1 MFAEFLPPSFAPF
14 PGIAPWA
21 IGCVFAAHFFG
32 CFIRGTFGFGSNLV
46 IVLLTTW
53 LLGPHHAILLALMST
68 LVAQAHLLPQGLAT
82 ADWPVARPL
91 LAGLVAGLAVGTWL
105 FTVLAADWLTLML
118 GLLVITVVLMDRLK
132 LLERMASNI
141 DIRALPATAS
151 LSGIA
156 GVIGAVAGGG
166 AFYFLVFYLKL
177 ACASP
182 KELRGTNLLLSAMSM
197 FARFTFV
204 AIAGL
209 LSWNLAVEAAL
220 LAPVVFLG
228 TWSGTRYFH
237 AASAERFFAAL
248 QALLLVAALTLVI
261 KGIIR
266 VA

>member
-21 IGCVFAAHFFG
+21 IACVFAAHYFG
-32 CFIRGTFGFGSNLV
+32 CFIRGTFGFGSNLA

-91 LAGLVAGLAVGTWL
+91 LGGLVAGLAVGTWL
-105 FTVLAADWLTLML
+105 FVVLAADWLTLIL
-118 GLLVITVVLMDRLK
+118 GLLVILVIVMDK
-132 LLERMASNI
+132 TNILERMAARI
-141 DIRALPATAS
+141 DIRALPIASS
-151 LSGIA
+151 LSGLA

-166 AFYFLVFYLKL
+166 AFYFLVYYLKL
-177 ACASP
+177 ACAGP

-220 LAPVVFLG
+220 LVPAVFLG

-248 QALLLVAALTLVI
+248 QALLLFAALTLVI
-261 KGIIR
+261 KGIMRI
-266 VA
+266 A

>member
-1 MFAEFLPPSFAPF
+1 M
-14 PGIAPWA
+14 
-21 IGCVFAAHFFG
+21 FAAHFFG
-32 CFIRGTFGFGSNLV
+32 CFIRGTFGFGSILV

-53 LLGPHHAILLALMST
+53 LLGPHHAILLALVT
-68 LVAQAHLLPQGLAT
+68 PLVAQAHLLPQGLAT

-91 LAGLVAGLAVGTWL
+91 LAGLVAGSAIGTWL
-105 FTVLAADWLTLML
+105 FAVLASDWLTLVL
-118 GLLVITVVLMDRLK
+118 GFLVITVVLMDRLD
-132 LLERMASNI
+132 LLGRIASVI
-141 DIRALPATAS
+141 DIRALPVTS
-151 LSGIA
+151 TLA
-156 GVIGAVAGGG
+156 GAAGMVSAVAGGG

-182 KELRGTNLLLSAMSM
+182 KELRGTNLLLSALSL
-197 FARFTFV
+197 FARFTFI

-209 LSWNLAVEAAL
+209 LSWNLFVEAAL

-248 QALLLVAALTLVI
+248 QALLLFAALSLVG

-266 VA
+266 IV